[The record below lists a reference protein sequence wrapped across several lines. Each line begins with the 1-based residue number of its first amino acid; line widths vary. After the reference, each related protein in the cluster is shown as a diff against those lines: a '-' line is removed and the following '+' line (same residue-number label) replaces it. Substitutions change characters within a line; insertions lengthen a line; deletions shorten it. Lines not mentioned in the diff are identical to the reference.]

1 MIDKKG
7 RKINYLRVSLTDRCN
22 LRCTYCMPEEGIIK
36 KSHDD
41 ILHFKDILK
50 VIKAASN
57 LGVKKVRFTGGEPLI
72 VKGVDELIYETS
84 KIQGINDIS
93 LTTNGI
99 LLSDKIHDLKR
110 AGLNRVNISLDTLDK
125 DKYKAITRGGEL
137 NKVLDAIDKCQELGI
152 KSIKINAVL
161 IKGFNDNEIESFI
174 KLTKESTIHVRFIEL
189 MPIGE
194 GVKFFNDSF
203 ISSKEIINR
212 YPQLIPVE
220 REEFGTAELFKLK
233 DGKGRIGFINP
244 LSCKFCVE
252 CNRIRLT
259 SEGGIKPCLHSAEE
273 YNIKKYLNNEAIMT
287 KELENI
293 IYNKPL
299 EHHLGEDKLSG
310 SKKMM
315 FQIGG

>member
-22 LRCTYCMPEEGIIK
+22 LRCVYCMPEEGIIK
-36 KSHDD
+36 KTHDD
-41 ILHFKDILK
+41 IFRFQDILK
-50 VIKAASN
+50 VIKAASV
-57 LGVKKVRFTGGEPLI
+57 LGVNKVRFTGGEPLI
-72 VKGVDELIYETS
+72 VKGIDKLIYETS

-93 LTTNGI
+93 LSTNGI
-99 LLSDKIHDLKR
+99 LLSDTVQELKK
-110 AGLNRVNISLDTLDK
+110 AGLNRVNISLDTLDRE
-125 DKYKAITRGGEL
+125 KYKEITRGGDL
-137 NKVLDAIDKCQELGI
+137 NKVMDAIDKCLTLGV
-152 KSIKINAVL
+152 KPVKINAVL
-161 IKGFNDNEIESFI
+161 MKGFNDDEIESFI
-174 KLTKESTIHVRFIEL
+174 NLTKDSPIHVRFIEL

-203 ISSKEIINR
+203 MSSKEVIKR

-220 REEFGTAELFKLK
+220 REEFSTAELYKLQGGI
-233 DGKGRIGFINP
+233 GKVGFINP
-244 LSCKFCVE
+244 LSCKFCSE

-259 SEGGIKPCLHSAEE
+259 SEGGIKPCLHSEQE
-273 YNIKKYLNNEAIMT
+273 YNIKKYVNNEALLI

-293 IYNKPL
+293 MYNKPL
-299 EHHLGEDKLSG
+299 EHHLGEGKLSG

>member
-22 LRCTYCMPEEGIIK
+22 LRCVYCMPEEGIIK
-36 KSHDD
+36 KTHED
-41 ILHFKDILK
+41 IFRFQDILK
-50 VIKAASN
+50 VIKAASV
-57 LGVKKVRFTGGEPLI
+57 LGVNKVRFTGGEPLI
-72 VKGVDELIYETS
+72 VKGIDKLIYETS

-93 LTTNGI
+93 LSTNGI
-99 LLSDKIHDLKR
+99 LLSDAVKDLKK
-110 AGLNRVNISLDTLDK
+110 AGLNRVNISLDTLDRE
-125 DKYKAITRGGEL
+125 KYKAVTRGGDL
-137 NKVLDAIDKCQELGI
+137 NKVMDAIDKCLTLGV
-152 KSIKINAVL
+152 KPVKINAVL
-161 IKGFNDNEIESFI
+161 MKGFNDDEIDSFI
-174 KLTKESTIHVRFIEL
+174 KLTKENPIHVRFIEL

-203 ISSKEIINR
+203 MSSKEIINR
-212 YPQLIPVE
+212 YPQLKSVE
-220 REEFGTAELFKLK
+220 KEEFSTAELYKLK

-259 SEGGIKPCLHSAEE
+259 SEGGIKPCLHSEKE
-273 YNIKKYLNNEAIMT
+273 YNIKKYINNEALLT

-299 EHHLGEDKLSG
+299 EHHLGEDKLSR